1 MTHWTFNDA
10 DSFPPSRLQDKTADA
25 ITLDGGDIYTAG
37 KDYGLVPATA
47 ETYAGNTL
55 RTRTSSLITEIP
67 PPLVPK
73 TVTGWDFFPFLPP
86 DDLDGSIYYAV
97 VVLKKSNRD
106 IQVLDDLRGRRS
118 CHTGYGR
125 TAGWN
130 VPVAAL
136 IERGLI
142 TPQNCDIPNGE
153 LASACIQR
161 EQRQGSCSDW
171 WEESRAF
178 GASWI

>member
-1 MTHWTFNDA
+1 M
-10 DSFPPSRLQDKTADA
+10 QDKKADA

-47 ETYAGNTL
+47 ETYTGNTL

-67 PPLVPK
+67 PL
-73 TVTGWDFFPFLPP
+73 FPRQSLDGIFFLPP
-86 DDLDGSIYYAV
+86 DDFDGSIYYAV
-97 VVLKKSNRD
+97 VVLKKGNRD
-106 IQVLDDLRGRRS
+106 IQTLDDLRGLRS

-142 TPQNCDIPNGE
+142 TPRNCDIPHGQ
-153 LASACIQR
+153 LASVCIQW
-161 EQRQGSCSDW
+161 EQRQDSQ
-171 WEESRAF
+171 
-178 GASWI
+178 WI